1 MPEPFVE
8 KLTEVGFS
16 DKEAKM
22 YLAGLRQGPDT
33 VQNLARAAKVNR
45 ATAYVVLQSLIDRG
59 LASYFTQG
67 KKSFYAMEDPE
78 ILEKLMEYE
87 EENVDRDL
95 LRLQESMLELKSL
108 YNLAKNQPQLYFYEG
123 KQGLLQAMNDY
134 YGKEAAEHVWEYFSI
149 DQVLKLFPDYHV
161 KHGRK
166 SRGATYE
173 YSGIYA
179 RNDGPLSEPQREKY
193 FSQGGKLHYIPKKY
207 PIASDVI
214 FDAERLALISLQ
226 GNLIGLIIENQDIA
240 KTQKVLYD
248 MVVAGLNKIE
258 TQR

>member
-1 MPEPFVE
+1 MPEPIIS

-22 YLAGLRQGPDT
+22 YLAGLRTGPDT
-33 VQNLARAAKVNR
+33 VQNLARAAKINR
-45 ATAYVVLQSLIDRG
+45 ATAYVILQSLIDRG

-123 KQGLLQAMNDY
+123 KPGLLQAMDDY
-134 YGKEAAEHVWEYFSI
+134 YGKEASDHVYEYFSI
-149 DQVLKLFPDYHV
+149 DQVLKMFPNYHV

-179 RNDGPLSEPQREKY
+179 HNDGPLTEKQRTTY
-193 FSQGGKLHYIPKKY
+193 FTSGGKLHYMPKKY
-207 PIASDVI
+207 PVASDVI
-214 FDAERLALISLQ
+214 IDDKRVALISLQ

-240 KTQKVLYD
+240 KTQKVIFD
-248 MVVAGLNKIE
+248 MVTQGLNKIE
-258 TQR
+258 TQK